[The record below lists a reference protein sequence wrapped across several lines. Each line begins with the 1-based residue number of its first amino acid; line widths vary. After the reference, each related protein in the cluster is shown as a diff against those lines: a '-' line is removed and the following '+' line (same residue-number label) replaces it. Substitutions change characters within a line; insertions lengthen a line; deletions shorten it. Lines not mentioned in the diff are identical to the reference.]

1 MILEKEFQLSFEGE
15 RNMRTEVQAIITEV
29 ELKEKHG
36 SLKTWVESL
45 TTNHSFSFV
54 AECADKE
61 AAQRTAY
68 ECLTDIGICSYIESE
83 YDVSKRISEL
93 ESQEDSVMEAL
104 KAVDKRRWAGENGL
118 EIDRQED
125 ELNEQAAAIEI
136 AMNTEWQKLE
146 KQTKSYVLIA
156 DY

>member
-1 MILEKEFQLSFEGE
+1 
-15 RNMRTEVQAIITEV
+15 MRTEIQSIITEA
-29 ELKEKHG
+29 ELNQTYG
-36 SLKTWVESL
+36 SLKSWVESL

-54 AECADKE
+54 ADCADKE
-61 AAQRTAY
+61 EAQRTAY

-83 YDVSKRISEL
+83 YAVSKRISEL

-104 KAVDKRRWAGENGL
+104 KAVDIRRWNGENSL
-118 EIDRQED
+118 ELDKLED
-125 ELNEQAAAIEI
+125 ELNQQAAAIEI
-136 AMNTEWQKLE
+136 AMCNEWQKLE

>member
-1 MILEKEFQLSFEGE
+1 
-15 RNMRTEVQAIITEV
+15 
-29 ELKEKHG
+29 
-36 SLKTWVESL
+36 
-45 TTNHSFSFV
+45 
-54 AECADKE
+54 
-61 AAQRTAY
+61 
-68 ECLTDIGICSYIESE
+68 
-83 YDVSKRISEL
+83 
-93 ESQEDSVMEAL
+93 MEAL

>member
-1 MILEKEFQLSFEGE
+1 
-15 RNMRTEVQAIITEV
+15 MRTEIQAIITEA
-29 ELKEKHG
+29 ELNQKHG
-36 SLKTWVESL
+36 SLQSWVESL
-45 TTNHSFSFV
+45 TTNHSFSFI
-54 AECADKE
+54 ADCADKE
-61 AAQRTAY
+61 EAARKAY
-68 ECLTDIGICSYIESE
+68 DCSTDIGICSYIETE
-83 YDVSKRISEL
+83 HTVSNRISEL
-93 ESQEDSVMEAL
+93 ESQEGSVMEAL

>member
-1 MILEKEFQLSFEGE
+1 
-15 RNMRTEVQAIITEV
+15 MRTEIQAIITEA
-29 ELKEKHG
+29 ELNQKHG
-36 SLKTWVESL
+36 SLQSWVESL
-45 TTNHSFSFV
+45 TTNHSFSFI
-54 AECADKE
+54 ADCADKE
-61 AAQRTAY
+61 EAARKAY
-68 ECLTDIGICSYIESE
+68 DCSTDIGICSYIETE
-83 YDVSKRISEL
+83 HTVSNRISEL

>member
-1 MILEKEFQLSFEGE
+1 
-15 RNMRTEVQAIITEV
+15 MRTEIQAIITEA
-29 ELKEKHG
+29 ELNQKHG
-36 SLKTWVESL
+36 SLQSWVESL

-54 AECADKE
+54 ADCSDKE
-61 AAQRTAY
+61 EATRTAY
-68 ECLTDIGICSYIESE
+68 DCSTDIGICSYIETE
-83 YDVSKRISEL
+83 HTVSNRISEL

-125 ELNEQAAAIEI
+125 ELNEKAAAIEI
-136 AMNTEWQKLE
+136 AMCNEWQKLE
-146 KQTKSYVLIA
+146 KQTKSYILIA

>member
-1 MILEKEFQLSFEGE
+1 
-15 RNMRTEVQAIITEV
+15 MRTEIQAIITEA
-29 ELKEKHG
+29 ELKSKYG
-36 SLKTWVESL
+36 SLKQWVESI

-61 AAQRTAY
+61 EAARKGY
-68 ECLTDIGICSYIESE
+68 DCLTDIGICSYTESQ
-83 YDVSKRISEL
+83 YTVSKRISEL

-104 KAVDKRRWAGENGL
+104 KSVDKRRWAGECGL
-118 EIDRQED
+118 ELDKLED
-125 ELNEQAAAIEI
+125 KLNHQAAAIEI
-136 AMNTEWQKLE
+136 AMCNEWQKLE

>member
-1 MILEKEFQLSFEGE
+1 MILENEFQLSFEGE
-15 RNMRTEVQAIITEV
+15 RIMRTEIQAIITEA
-29 ELKEKHG
+29 ELKAKHG
-36 SLKTWVESL
+36 SLKHWVESL

-68 ECLTDIGICSYIESE
+68 ECSTDIGICSYIESE

-93 ESQEDSVMEAL
+93 ESQEDKVLEEL
-104 KAVDKRRWAGENGL
+104 KAIDKRRWNGESGL
-118 EIDRQED
+118 ELDKLED

-136 AMNTEWQKLE
+136 AMNIEWQKLE

>member
-1 MILEKEFQLSFEGE
+1 Y
-15 RNMRTEVQAIITEV
+15 
-29 ELKEKHG
+29 G
-36 SLKTWVESL
+36 SLKQWVESL

-54 AECADKE
+54 ADCSDREE
-61 AAQRTAY
+61 AQRTAY
-68 ECLTDIGICSYIESE
+68 ECSTDVGICSYIESE

-93 ESQEDSVMEAL
+93 ESQEDKVLEEL
-104 KAVDKRRWAGENGL
+104 KAIDKRRWNGESGL

-125 ELNEQAAAIEI
+125 ELNQQAAAIEI
-136 AMNTEWQKLE
+136 AMCNEWQKLE

>member
-1 MILEKEFQLSFEGE
+1 
-15 RNMRTEVQAIITEV
+15 MRTEIQAIITEA
-29 ELKEKHG
+29 ELKSKYG
-36 SLKTWVESL
+36 SLKQWVESI

-54 AECADKE
+54 ADCSDKE
-61 AAQRTAY
+61 EAQRTAY
-68 ECLTDIGICSYIESE
+68 ECLTDIGICSYVETE
-83 YDVSKRISEL
+83 HTVSKRISEL
-93 ESQEDSVMEAL
+93 ESQEDNVLEAL
-104 KAVDKRRWAGENGL
+104 KAIDKRRWNGESGL

-125 ELNEQAAAIEI
+125 ELNQQAAAIEI